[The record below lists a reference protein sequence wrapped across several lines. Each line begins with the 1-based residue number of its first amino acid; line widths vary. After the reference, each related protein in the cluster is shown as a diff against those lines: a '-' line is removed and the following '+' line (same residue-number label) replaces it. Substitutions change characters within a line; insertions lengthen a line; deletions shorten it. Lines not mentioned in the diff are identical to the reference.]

1 MSGPSTDEE
10 LIDKIGYIHKRDY
23 YSAMKKKQSMIQ
35 AIA

>member
-23 YSAMKKKQSMIQ
+23 YSAMKKKNK
-35 AIA
+35 AWYKL

>member
-1 MSGPSTDEE
+1 MSRPSTDEE

-23 YSAMKKKQSMIQ
+23 YSAMKKQSMIH